1 VFRKIVYKIILKRI
15 RPFLRAVLF
24 RKSRINEEVAD
35 KYWYPLATATYG
47 ESEIMEALDSM
58 ASFKTS
64 MHEKTK
70 TFEKEFSSFQSC
82 SESIMVNS
90 GSSADLL
97 LSFLLTNPID
107 PILKKGDEVL
117 VASVTWP
124 THIWSIMMAGLSPK
138 FVDIDPNTLNID
150 LDDLKEKISENT
162 KAIFLVHLLGNPC
175 NMDAIIN
182 LAKERDLIILEDC
195 AEALGAE
202 WDGKKVGNFGI
213 GSTFSF
219 FFSHHMTTMEGGMI
233 CVNSK
238 KYADHIRVMRSHGW
252 LRNIKSDLFIK
263 DSEDI
268 SDDRYEFHNW
278 GFNLRPTEIQAA
290 FGIKQLEKLEDFNRK
305 REELSSD
312 IFSFLKSYSFLQPIS
327 VHAKAKPSWLG
338 IPIILDEKAPF
349 DMKELIG
356 YLEDSGIETRPILTG
371 NILRQPVSKKLFPG
385 LNKEDFPGAEIIH
398 KRGIYI
404 GLSPMTNELSHK
416 KLKLTLQNFFNRF
429 QS

>member
-1 VFRKIVYKIILKRI
+1 M
-15 RPFLRAVLF
+15 RALLL
-24 RKSRINEEVAD
+24 RKSRINEEVVD
-35 KYWYPLATATYG
+35 KYWYPLATATYD

-64 MHEKTK
+64 MYEKTRI
-70 TFEKEFSSFQSC
+70 FEKEFSSFQSC

-107 PILKKGDEVL
+107 PILKKRDEVL
-117 VASVTWP
+117 VASITWP
-124 THIWSIMMAGLSPK
+124 THIWSIMMAGLVPK

-150 LDDLKEKISENT
+150 LDDLKEKVTEKT

-175 NMDAIIN
+175 NMDEIVS
-182 LAKERDLIILEDC
+182 LAQEKDLIILEDC

-202 WDGKKVGNFGI
+202 WEGKKVGNFGI

-238 KYADHIRVMRSHGW
+238 KHADHIRVMRSHGW
-252 LRNIKSDLFIK
+252 LRNIDSDFFLR
-263 DSEDI
+263 DVEDI
-268 SDDRYEFHNW
+268 SDERYEFHNW
-278 GFNLRPTEIQAA
+278 GFNLRPTEVQAA
-290 FGIKQLEKLEDFNRK
+290 FGIKQLEKLKDFNIK

-312 IFSFLKSYSFLQPIS
+312 LFSFLNSYSFLQPITI
-327 VHAKAKPSWLG
+327 HKKAKPSWLG
-338 IPIILDEKAPF
+338 LPIILAENAPF
-349 DMKELIG
+349 DTKELISF
-356 YLEDSGIETRPILTG
+356 LESAGIETRPILTG

-385 LNKEDFPGAEIIH
+385 LNKDDFPGAESIH
-398 KRGIYI
+398 KRGLYI
-404 GLSPMTNELSHK
+404 GLSPMTNENSHQ
-416 KLKLTLQNFFNRF
+416 KLKLTLKNFFDRF
-429 QS
+429 LTSQ